1 MMVKLSQTMRKKRKS
16 AKPVSAEQIAR
27 LADKGKSVATFF
39 KRRGCMV
46 QANSAREL

>member
-1 MMVKLSQTMRKKRKS
+1 MKVKLSQTMKKKPKP
-16 AKPVSAEQIAR
+16 AKPVPAEQIAR
-27 LADKGKSVATFF
+27 MADKGKSVATFF